1 MYFCN
6 KIWVMKRCVASLV
19 FVCMTALFCVSCN
32 KSGDTRD
39 GDLASVCD
47 SVAPFA
53 VDSSDLSGVDYDFSG
68 KVVFEDE
75 KPVRTTEV
83 DEPREE
89 SVQQPVRH
97 KPYKRGKAY
106 KKGFVQGYEQGKHDA
121 YFCERYRYGLSN
133 RSSYVGTEA
142 NEYEQGYR
150 DGYDEAYNCN
160 FQVTS
165 NPQNPAWN

>member
-1 MYFCN
+1 MAAADG
-6 KIWVMKRCVASLV
+6 KTVP
-19 FVCMTALFCVSCN
+19 FV
-32 KSGDTRD
+32 
-39 GDLASVCD
+39 
-47 SVAPFA
+47 
-53 VDSSDLSGVDYDFSG
+53 VDSNDLSGVDYDFSG

-75 KPVRTTEV
+75 KSSPATVNSTANVSGSEN
-83 DEPREE
+83 DEA
-89 SVQQPVRH
+89 VQQLPVRH

-106 KKGFVQGYEQGKHDA
+106 KKGFAQGYEQGKHDA
-121 YFCERYRYGLSN
+121 NFCERYRYGLRN

-160 FQVTS
+160 FQVAS